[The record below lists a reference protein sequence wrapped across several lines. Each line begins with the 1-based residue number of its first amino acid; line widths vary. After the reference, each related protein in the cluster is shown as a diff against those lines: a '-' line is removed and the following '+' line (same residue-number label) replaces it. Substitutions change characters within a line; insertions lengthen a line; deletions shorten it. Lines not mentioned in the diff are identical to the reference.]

1 MHGRTSFYLGV
12 FFRVLC
18 RFLAV
23 GRFGHESFW
32 LWVVSA
38 GSFWPGLFQ
47 PNFRVGRIGLF
58 WWVVLARYTSDPP
71 ISYNINETAH
81 NE

>member
-12 FFRVLC
+12 FLGFCVV
-18 RFLAV
+18 LAV

-32 LWVVSA
+32 LWVLA
-38 GSFWPGLFQ
+38 GSFWPGSFW

-58 WWVVLARYTSDPP
+58 WWVVSARYTSDPP